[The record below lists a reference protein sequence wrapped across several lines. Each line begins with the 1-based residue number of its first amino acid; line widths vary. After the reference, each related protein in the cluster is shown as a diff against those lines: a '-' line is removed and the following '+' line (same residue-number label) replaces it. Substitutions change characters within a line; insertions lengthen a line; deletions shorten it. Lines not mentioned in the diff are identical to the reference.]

1 MFDNELQEANPLKI
15 KRDLYHQRQGTT
27 SYYLLS
33 FLKAKTFLHQLN
45 SKNNGSVLLCKAI
58 FWH

>member
-15 KRDLYHQRQGTT
+15 KRGLYHQRHGTT

-33 FLKAKTFLHQLN
+33 FLKAKTFFASIEFQ
-45 SKNNGSVLLCKAI
+45 K
-58 FWH
+58 

>member
-15 KRDLYHQRQGTT
+15 KRGLYHQRHGTT

-33 FLKAKTFLHQLN
+33 FLKVKTFFASIEFQ
-45 SKNNGSVLLCKAI
+45 K
-58 FWH
+58 